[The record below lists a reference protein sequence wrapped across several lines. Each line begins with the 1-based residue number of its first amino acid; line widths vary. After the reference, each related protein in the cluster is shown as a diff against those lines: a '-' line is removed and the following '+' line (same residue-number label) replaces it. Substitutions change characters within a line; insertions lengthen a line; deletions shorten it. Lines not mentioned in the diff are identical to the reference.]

1 MRAVDAAF
9 ANGDVSHAGTPNLS
23 REVRAAPNIEYFAP
37 WFRSEA
43 IVRSMPYEQWRRLS
57 LHGRRISRYIAC
69 GPGETVVGAGY
80 VHPRARM
87 REAFREQQLRDM
99 GPEAAEEY
107 LLRQ

>member
-1 MRAVDAAF
+1 
-9 ANGDVSHAGTPNLS
+9 
-23 REVRAAPNIEYFAP
+23 
-37 WFRSEA
+37 
-43 IVRSMPYEQWRRLS
+43 
-57 LHGRRISRYIAC
+57 
-69 GPGETVVGAGY
+69 